1 MHYIFSKLLRQIF
14 NFFPNLSTASPS
26 GGWIDGL
33 TNTKMKLDSTQVEV
47 EVKVRVV
54 LGKKFTNFLPL

>member
-26 GGWIDGL
+26 GVWIDGL